1 MRSAARR
8 RDEQLELVAASRA
21 AVAAD
26 PRWVLVLDD
35 DPTGS
40 QAAADVTVLLDP
52 GAASLSTFL
61 ERPGRAAYVVTNTRS
76 VDEPAAREL
85 IGQVRQTIRAHDVA
99 LVLRGDSTLRGHVF
113 AEMDALSGPGSVGLF
128 VPAFPEGGR
137 HTVAGVHYVV
147 QEGARVPVA
156 ETEFAQDP
164 VFGFRAGTVEAWV
177 REVGGDRPVRTVDLP
192 SLRLHGPAAVARVLL
207 GAAAGTVVV
216 PDAEDVG
223 DVAAIVLGLLQAEQ
237 AGRPVVVRGAATLA
251 ALRAGAWSDTALDR
265 VDVAAP
271 GRTLVVCGSHTA
283 GATAQLR
290 ALERQFGPPVVL
302 STSWALD
309 SSIEAPPAAVVDELV
324 GRLAS
329 DGVAVLA
336 SERNRRT
343 DHSSLQMGARVM
355 SLVTRTVQ
363 AVAGHCDLV
372 VAKGGITSADVARW
386 GLGARAARVVGQL
399 APGVSLWRLGTG
411 GGAGL
416 PYVVVPGNVGRASLL
431 VDLLRMRRV
440 ADGAP
445 GAGRAGRVDEGGTPC
460 G

>member
-1 MRSAARR
+1 MSAAGR

-26 PRWVLVLDD
+26 PRRVLVLDD

-40 QAAADVTVLLDP
+40 QAAADVAVLLDP
-52 GAASLSTFL
+52 GDASLNTFL
-61 ERPGRAAYVVTNTRS
+61 GGPERAAYVVTNTRS
-76 VDEPAAREL
+76 VDEAAAREL
-85 IGQVRQTIRAHDVA
+85 IGQVRRATREHDVA

-113 AEMDALSGPGSVGLF
+113 AEMDALGGPDSAELF

-137 HTVAGVHYVV
+137 HTVAGVHYLV
-147 QEGARVPVA
+147 QEGVRVPVA

-177 REVGGDRPVRTVDLP
+177 REVGGDRPVRTLDLS
-192 SLRLHGPAAVARVLL
+192 SLRSHGPPAVARALL
-207 GAAAGTVVV
+207 GAAPGTVVI

-283 GATAQLR
+283 AATAQLR
-290 ALERQFGPPVVL
+290 ALERQIGPPVVL

-309 SSIEAPPAAVVDELV
+309 SAMEVAPAAVVNELLD
-324 GRLAS
+324 RLAS
-329 DGVAVLA
+329 VGVAVVA
-336 SERNRRT
+336 SERDRRT
-343 DHSSLQMGARVM
+343 DHSSLHAGARVM
-355 SLVTRTVQ
+355 SLLTRTVE

-399 APGVSLWRLGTG
+399 APGVSLWRLGAE

-416 PYVVVPGNVGRASLL
+416 PYVVVPGNVGQPSLL
-431 VDLLRMRRV
+431 VDLLGMRRV
-440 ADGAP
+440 ADGGP
-445 GAGRAGRVDEGGTPC
+445 GAGRADRLDEGGTPC
-460 G
+460 R